1 MVELKG
7 LDIKKELGIEVRE
20 NDVIIEVLIVELAVD
35 FNGVLEVPQFFT
47 TYKGNVKNVDILKV
61 VLGCLIEMEN
71 ELSEV
76 RVKEMEY
83 KVYEWK

>member
-20 NDVIIEVLIVELAVD
+20 NDVIIEVLNVELDVD
-35 FNGVLEVPQFFT
+35 FNGELQVPQFFT

-83 KVYEWK
+83 KVYE